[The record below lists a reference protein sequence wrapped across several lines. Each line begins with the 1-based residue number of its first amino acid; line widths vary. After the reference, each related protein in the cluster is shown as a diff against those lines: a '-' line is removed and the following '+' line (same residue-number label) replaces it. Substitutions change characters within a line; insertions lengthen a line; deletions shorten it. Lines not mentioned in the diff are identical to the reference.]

1 MDLNLCPSIAQM
13 STTCANHCTGLDC
26 LGGTKKLNKNFTF
39 SDTNCEHLFLK
50 SSRVAVL
57 VCRDAQFGNK
67 YVIIYLYDYNIINN
81 INDKLNKIRNTT
93 IVIFY

>member
-1 MDLNLCPSIAQM
+1 M
-13 STTCANHCTGLDC
+13 
-26 LGGTKKLNKNFTF
+26 
-39 SDTNCEHLFLK
+39 
-50 SSRVAVL
+50 L